1 MQIGNDQNIIR
12 RLFKYGSSLFMETNK
27 NTILL
32 ALVNVDTFN
41 DIFCSKT
48 INLIEK
54 KNASGEEKKLDFL
67 EIIIINLKEEI
78 EKIKNKKRVTVMDK
92 ELGETGI
99 NWIKLLGFRHF
110 EKHHKNYYYLPKNIE
125 FNSKEINSAFKI
137 LQSIN
142 DFELRNCIDQEEFA
156 SGLLSTNQKIG
167 EEKGREEGL
176 KEGIKIGEEKGRE
189 EGLKEGIKIGEE
201 KGKQDGL
208 KEGKEDNILN
218 VLINFFNEKKENLVF
233 ENLIDIVDKEK
244 IIFRRDKIK
253 SKIKDEQNYKN
264 FISLLG
270 KKRKII

>member
-12 RLFKYGSSLFMETNK
+12 RLLKYGSSLFRDTNK

-32 ALVNVDTFN
+32 ALVNINTFN

-54 KNASGEEKKLDFL
+54 KNSSGEEKKLDFL

-110 EKHHKNYYYLPKNIE
+110 EKPHNNYYFLPKNIE

-142 DFELRNCIDQEEFA
+142 DFEL
-156 SGLLSTNQKIG
+156 S
-167 EEKGREEGL
+167 
-176 KEGIKIGEEKGRE
+176 
-189 EGLKEGIKIGEE
+189 
-201 KGKQDGL
+201 
-208 KEGKEDNILN
+208 DNIYN
-218 VLINFFNEKKENLVF
+218 VLIKATNY
-233 ENLIDIVDKEK
+233 D
-244 IIFRRDKIK
+244 RDKRYNTIREFHNEFNK
-253 SKIKDEQNYKN
+253 YI
-264 FISLLG
+264 
-270 KKRKII
+270 

>member
-54 KNASGEEKKLDFL
+54 KNSSGEEKKLDFL

-110 EKHHKNYYYLPKNIE
+110 EKPHNNYYFLPKNIE

-142 DFELRNCIDQEEFA
+142 ENELRDCIDQEEFA
-156 SGLLSTNQKIG
+156 SGLLSTNQ
-167 EEKGREEGL
+167 
-176 KEGIKIGEEKGRE
+176 KIGEEKGRE

-218 VLINFFNEKKENLVF
+218 VLINFFNEKKENFVF

-244 IIFRRDKIK
+244 IVFRRDKIK
-253 SKIKDEQNYKN
+253 TKIKDEQNYKK